1 MKIATFEVAVKVEGL
16 AILGSE
22 TSKGRTTVKLLVTY
36 DNDPHSTKIPSRFQT
51 VNLVRNGR

>member
-1 MKIATFEVAVKVEGL
+1 MVVL

-22 TSKGRTTVKLLVTY
+22 TRKGRTIVKLIVTD

-51 VNLVRNGR
+51 VNLLRTGR